1 VQDNSFMHSAQK
13 PGEGSDLTRQV
24 LREFSGLHHQLTEVA
39 GVKVRPGYLRLYR
52 LCSWAGR
59 F

>member
-1 VQDNSFMHSAQK
+1 MHSAQK

-52 LCSWAGR
+52 LCSWAAR